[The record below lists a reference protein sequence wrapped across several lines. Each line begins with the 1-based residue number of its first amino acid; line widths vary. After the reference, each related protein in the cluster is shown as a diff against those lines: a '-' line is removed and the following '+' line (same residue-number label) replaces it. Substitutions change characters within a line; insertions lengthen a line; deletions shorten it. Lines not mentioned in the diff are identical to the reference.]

1 MSFTRTVD
9 ATIEPIPLAM
19 ARTHCRRGTELDSVL
34 PLYITAA
41 RMEAEHVTQ
50 RALLEQ
56 TWVLQLDEWPSGEDG
71 PGVRLRYA
79 PVLEIVSVTYVD
91 TAGATQTLA
100 SSAYVLDARLEPGW
114 LEPADGTEWPET
126 DDVINAITITYKAG
140 YGTTANE
147 TTAQTSGGSLV
158 PAPIRRWMLA
168 VIGAI
173 ADNPGMLDASGRV
186 SALPA
191 RFVDRAL
198 DGYIVY
204 DRG

>member
-1 MSFTRTVD
+1 MIRFIRH
-9 ATIEPIPLAM
+9 LA
-19 ARTHCRRGTELDSVL
+19 L
-34 PLYITAA
+34 
-41 RMEAEHVTQ
+41 
-50 RALLEQ
+50 ALGAML
-56 TWVLQLDEWPSGEDG
+56 G
-71 PGVRLRYA
+71 
-79 PVLEIVSVTYVD
+79 
-91 TAGATQTLA
+91 AGAA
-100 SSAYVLDARLEPGW
+100 
-114 LEPADGTEWPET
+114 
-126 DDVINAITITYKAG
+126 
-140 YGTTANE
+140 
-147 TTAQTSGGSLV
+147 TAQTSGGSLV